1 MTADASDLDAD
12 RENRLKA
19 LAAREAAEREE
30 EDKARSKSSKYT
42 DKGNF
47 MKSVHQK
54 AGDLGLA
61 DRIGR
66 GRQGFSKDDD

>member
-1 MTADASDLDAD
+1 MRVDASDLDTD
-12 RENRLKA
+12 RESRLKA

-30 EDKARSKSSKYT
+30 EDKARLKSSKYT
-42 DKGNF
+42 DKGDF
-47 MKSVHQK
+47 MKGVHQK

-66 GRQGFSKDDD
+66 GRQGFSRDED